1 MFCLDQQNKNNCT
14 TGFLFNLQIP
24 AKKVKME
31 KNFVNP
37 QQKFCRN
44 ILYLFFYLDSPSLT
58 FICASRHHNSKWIW
72 FWYYWHQLLMIILH
86 CRLWYETSYYI
97 HAYLPLLFYQLS
109 CIQGETKTISSP
121 YFSWNIFCESLIQFV
136 TLLSAIIRWSPPF
149 SFSWLF
155 YASFAKLHL
164 TFSCRKC
171 SKEMNCE

>member
-14 TGFLFNLQIP
+14 TGFYLIYKSQLR
-24 AKKVKME
+24 KWKWKRT
-31 KNFVNP
+31 FVNP

-58 FICASRHHNSKWIW
+58 FICCSRHHNSKWIW
-72 FWYYWHQLLMIILH
+72 FWYYWHQLLMIILR

-121 YFSWNIFCESLIQFV
+121 YFSWNTHILWITYSICDIAISYHKMGSSIFLQ
-136 TLLSAIIRWSPPF
+136 
-149 SFSWLF
+149 
-155 YASFAKLHL
+155 L
-164 TFSCRKC
+164 TFLCLFC
-171 SKEMNCE
+171 